1 MSIEVT
7 KNDQRSRY
15 EISVDG
21 DESGFA
27 DYQERGSQVVLPHT
41 VIDPAARG
49 QGLAALL
56 VRFALDD
63 IRSRGRSVVPACS
76 YVSGFIAKSP
86 EYADLVAD

>member
-21 DESGFA
+21 DDSGFA
-27 DYQERGSQVVLPHT
+27 DYQVRGSRVVLPYT
-41 VIDPAARG
+41 VIDPEARG

-63 IRSRGRSVVPACS
+63 VRSQGRSVVPACS
-76 YVSGFIAKSP
+76 YVGAFIAKVP
-86 EYADLVAD
+86 DYAELVAD